1 MIIMKYVNILIYNII
16 IILLI
21 NEYSNNNNVFAQVM
35 ITIICILNNFII
47 TL

>member
-1 MIIMKYVNILIYNII
+1 MIIMKYINIIIYNII

-21 NEYSNNNNVFAQVM
+21 NEYSNNNNNVYAQVM
-35 ITIICILNNFII
+35 ITIICILI

>member
-1 MIIMKYVNILIYNII
+1 MKYINIIIYNII

-21 NEYSNNNNVFAQVM
+21 NEYSNNNNNVYAQVM
-35 ITIICILNNFII
+35 ITIICILI